1 MAKTTLT
8 DEQKAAKKA
17 EAAAAKAAN
26 FVRLAEA
33 RTEKAL
39 TAIASIG
46 GLSNRATYDY
56 TEAQTTAILKALEK
70 EVMTLQGRFSP
81 SAASS
86 AKGGFSLAAAVEAV
100 EQPSETSAQ

>member
-1 MAKTTLT
+1 MAKTALT

-17 EAAAAKAAN
+17 EAQAAKAAN

-39 TAIASIG
+39 TAIAAIG

-56 TEAQTTAILKALEK
+56 TEVQTGAILKALEK
-70 EVMTLQGRFSP
+70 EVLTLQGRFAP
-81 SAASS
+81 ASGTA

-100 EQPSETSAQ
+100 EATAE